1 LTQIDSLTQLM
12 QAHMTVPT
20 QVNSLTQFV
29 QAHLTLSNISIAAA
43 VDFLIA
49 FGCGALMA
57 KKGRSNVV
65 GFLVTLLLGPIGIA
79 YVLMAPSKAIP
90 RTRIVDEAL
99 GVPRVR
105 PKKIYPQHIS
115 VDTMDAHLKTCPS
128 CTVRIPRESF
138 VCRVCQTELDA
149 KLAV

>member
-1 LTQIDSLTQLM
+1 M
-12 QAHMTVPT
+12 QAHMTLPT
-20 QVNSLTQFV
+20 QVDTLTRLV
-29 QAHLTLSNISIAAA
+29 QSHLSLSNISIAAA

-49 FGCGALMA
+49 FGCGALMG
-57 KKGRSNVV
+57 KKGRNSVV
-65 GFLVTLLLGPIGIA
+65 GFLVTLLLGPLGIA

-90 RTRIVDEAL
+90 RARRIDDAL

-105 PKKIYPQHIS
+105 PKKVYPRHIS
-115 VDTMDAHLKTCPS
+115 VDTMDVDVKTCPS
-128 CTVRIPRESF
+128 CTLRIPRDSY